1 MNGSIVWS
9 DAVVI
14 PDAQAC
20 SYGGERYEVIRF
32 MQKPA
37 DQLDKLEPAERQ
49 YADQLAAEIRRDV
62 RPFRKRRAGVR
73 EELQVLRNHARMAR
87 NAPTRPN
94 GWTPHC
100 SCVCWR
106 SKKG

>member
-37 DQLDKLEPAERQ
+37 DQLDKLEQVQIIE
-49 YADQLAAEIRRDV
+49 LGVEMDV
-62 RPFRKRRAGVR
+62 LK
-73 EELQVLRNHARMAR
+73 L
-87 NAPTRPN
+87 
-94 GWTPHC
+94 C
-100 SCVCWR
+100 
-106 SKKG
+106 